1 MEEQPPEKTTNAEL
15 VHSLDQQDVIRIL
28 ICTYSG
34 CITAFCSGTPACS
47 SAQHRLTDTH
57 THPYTGP
64 QSKKIFQGEK
74 WGMKQSEQALAI
86 RKAGLS
92 EQLTHLTEHV
102 LGLGDCAVISHRFLR
117 SMSPDEIQG
126 ALLVFHPITLKNSQV
141 HYLQKQNLLLC
152 CVIFGWVK

>member
-1 MEEQPPEKTTNAEL
+1 
-15 VHSLDQQDVIRIL
+15 
-28 ICTYSG
+28 
-34 CITAFCSGTPACS
+34 
-47 SAQHRLTDTH
+47 
-57 THPYTGP
+57 
-64 QSKKIFQGEK
+64 
-74 WGMKQSEQALAI
+74 MKQSEQALAI